1 MLVKTNRCFY
11 DLREDCYRNVGDIFE
26 VSQDRFEELNE
37 IVNGFVEEVKE
48 DAPEDKEDKE
58 VNEEVETEIQEAE
71 EENQKDLTVA
81 EIKEKLDEA
90 GIEYNAKATKSELL
104 ELLK

>member
-26 VSQDRFEELNE
+26 VSQDRFNELNE
-37 IVNGFVEEVKE
+37 LVNGFVEEFKEVKE
-48 DAPEDKEDKE
+48 EAPEDE
-58 VNEEVETEIQEAE
+58 VDEEVETEIQE
-71 EENQKDLTVA
+71 DLTVA

-90 GIEYNAKATKSELL
+90 GIEYKAKATKSELL

>member
-26 VSQDRFEELNE
+26 VSQDRFNELNE
-37 IVNGFVEEVKE
+37 LVNGFVEEVKE
-48 DAPEDKEDKE
+48 IKEDAPED
-58 VNEEVETEIQEAE
+58 EVETSEDEVDEEVE
-71 EENQKDLTVA
+71 EENQEDLTVA

-90 GIEYNAKATKSELL
+90 GIEYKAKATKSELL